1 MKLAECAPCHRP
13 DSGTPFGPNVLA
25 KPRGFV
31 QLSPPLER
39 CWRRTVPVMT
49 GRNLRKLSLVPAVAL
64 WLAASGA
71 AAQATEF
78 DDWLAEFRVEAAQA
92 GISPGVL
99 DAALGNVKPIPRVIE
114 LDRKQPE
121 STQTFE
127 EYLAR
132 RVTADLAREGR
143 RLLDKHR
150 ALLEAIGEEYGVQ
163 PRFVVALWGA
173 ETRYGKYTGGFSVIA
188 SLATLAYD
196 GRRSKY
202 FRGELLNALK
212 IIDAGHITADKMT
225 GSWAGAMGQ
234 SQFMPSSFLHY
245 AVDYD
250 GDQRRDIWATHADIF
265 ASAAN
270 YLARAGW
277 HGDQTWGRKAWLPDG
292 FDPTLADLG
301 VVKRLSEWQALGV
314 RRANGGD
321 LPGRDLRASIIMPGG
336 EDGPAYVIYDNY
348 RVILKWNRSNY
359 FAVSIGTLADLIGN
373 R

>member
-1 MKLAECAPCHRP
+1 
-13 DSGTPFGPNVLA
+13 
-25 KPRGFV
+25 
-31 QLSPPLER
+31 
-39 CWRRTVPVMT
+39 MT
-49 GRNLRKLSLVPAVAL
+49 GRNLSRLSLVAAAAL

-71 AAQATEF
+71 AAQAVEF
-78 DDWLAEFRVEAAQA
+78 GDWLADFRVEAAQA
-92 GISPGVL
+92 GISPAVL

-163 PRFVVALWGA
+163 PRFIVALWGA

-188 SLATLAYD
+188 SLATLAHD

-202 FRGELLNALK
+202 FRGELLNALR
-212 IIDAGHITADKMT
+212 IIDAGHITADQMT

-250 GDQRRDIWATHADIF
+250 GDQRRDIWGTHADIF

-270 YLARAGW
+270 YLAHAGW
-277 HGDQTWGRKAWLPDG
+277 RDDQTWGRKAWLPDG

-301 VVKRLSEWQALGV
+301 VVKRLGEWQALGV
-314 RRANGGD
+314 RRADGSD
-321 LPGRDLRASIIMPGG
+321 LPARDLRASIIMPGG

-348 RVILKWNRSNY
+348 RAILKWNRSNY
-359 FAVSIGTLADLIGN
+359 FGVSIGTLADLIGN

>member
-1 MKLAECAPCHRP
+1 MA
-13 DSGTPFGPNVLA
+13 G
-25 KPRGFV
+25 
-31 QLSPPLER
+31 Q
-39 CWRRTVPVMT
+39 
-49 GRNLRKLSLVPAVAL
+49 NLRKLSLVPAVAL

-202 FRGELLNALK
+202 FRGELLNAGRVGGVDL
-212 IIDAGHITADKMT
+212 DEAGEVGRQAHLLLDGERELRDEVAGVWGEDVGAENAVFGVADDDHPAEVVAV
-225 GSWAGAMGQ
+225 GAGA
-234 SQFMPSSFLHY
+234 
-245 AVDYD
+245 V
-250 GDQRRDIWATHADIF
+250 
-265 ASAAN
+265 
-270 YLARAGW
+270 
-277 HGDQTWGRKAWLPDG
+277 
-292 FDPTLADLG
+292 
-301 VVKRLSEWQALGV
+301 
-314 RRANGGD
+314 
-321 LPGRDLRASIIMPGG
+321 
-336 EDGPAYVIYDNY
+336 
-348 RVILKWNRSNY
+348 
-359 FAVSIGTLADLIGN
+359 
-373 R
+373 